1 MCISLAG
8 LGGWMRN
15 TMTNVCN
22 TKSEDMRN
30 NSHTLVCI
38 IQIHKTLTHSQS
50 YFRDRR
56 TDTMCF
62 NFSKKKKFLQKKKK
76 NTNKH
81 NITDYKYSTRR
92 LLQNLKQHV
101 FFFFIHITIKPCC
114 ARDKTKQT
122 QKQEETLTTLQMI
135 YSNVINN
142 ICKNC
147 ISVCE

>member
-62 NFSKKKKFLQKKKK
+62 NFSKKKKFYKKKK

-101 FFFFIHITIKPCC
+101 FFFFFT
-114 ARDKTKQT
+114 
-122 QKQEETLTTLQMI
+122 
-135 YSNVINN
+135 YYY
-142 ICKNC
+142 
-147 ISVCE
+147 